1 MLNFRFANCMH
12 HKPTVSLKKTPNAL
26 NDAAIKSIAIPVTGI
41 VVFHA
46 SGFAAATGA
55 GVSGL
60 LFNYCCFTVISF
72 SVWNLNTWMQSALR
86 TRLHKIK
93 KIQTRLPVRYAVTI
107 VITGLLSYLLL
118 AVWNHYLR
126 HDVYTNRALFTSQV
140 IMILVSIQLS
150 SIYEIVYLNK
160 ERESDLI
167 KIERSE
173 KLKVQAQLDALKS
186 QIDPHFIFN
195 SLNTLSYLIRQSPD
209 KAQLFNDTLAR
220 VYRYILANKEKDLV
234 PLKQEIEFASNYF
247 YLLKIRY
254 QAGLH
259 LLIKMDSVS
268 IEHYSIPP
276 LSLQALIEN
285 AIKHNHFSE
294 KLNLTIEITISE
306 NEIKVVNL
314 KNNKKFDIQS
324 SQIGLA
330 NLNERYSLIVN
341 KDITIL
347 QTPEYFKVLLPIVK
361 SSLV

>member
-1 MLNFRFANCMH
+1 MQ
-12 HKPTVSLKKTPNAL
+12 HKPTASLKKNAPAI
-26 NDAAIKSIAIPVTGI
+26 NDAAIKWIAIPLTGI

-46 SGFAAATGA
+46 SGFAAANDA
-55 GVSGL
+55 GIAGL
-60 LFNYCCFTVISF
+60 LLNYGCFAFISF
-72 SVWNLNTWMQSALR
+72 SVWNLNTCVQSALR
-86 TRLHKIK
+86 MRLYKIK
-93 KIQTRLPVRYAVTI
+93 KIQVRLPARYAVTI
-107 VITGLLSYLLL
+107 VVTWAVSYLLL
-118 AVWNHYLR
+118 TLWNHLLR
-126 HDVYTNRALFTSQV
+126 HDLYAHRALFTSQV

-167 KIERSE
+167 TMERSE

-254 QAGLH
+254 QTGLH

-294 KLNLTIEITISE
+294 KMNLTIEITISE
-306 NEIKVVNL
+306 NEIKVLNL

-361 SSLV
+361 SSFV

>member
-1 MLNFRFANCMH
+1 MQ
-12 HKPTVSLKKTPNAL
+12 HKPTASLKKDSPAV
-26 NDAAIKSIAIPVTGI
+26 NDAAIKWIAIPLTGI
-41 VVFHA
+41 VVFYA
-46 SGFAAATGA
+46 SGFAAANETGIP
-55 GVSGL
+55 GL
-60 LFNYCCFTVISF
+60 LLNYCCFAFISF
-72 SVWNLNTWMQSALR
+72 SVWNLNTLVQSGLR
-86 TRLHKIK
+86 ARLYKIK
-93 KIQTRLPVRYAVTI
+93 KIQGRLPARYAITI
-107 VITGLLSYLLL
+107 VVTWAVSYLLL
-118 AVWNHYLR
+118 TLWNHYLR
-126 HDVYTNRALFTSQV
+126 HNLYTPGVLFTSQV

-167 KIERSE
+167 TMERSE

-195 SLNTLSYLIRQSPD
+195 SLNTLSYLIRQSPA

-254 QAGLH
+254 QTGLH

-294 KLNLTIEITISE
+294 KMNLTIEITISE
-306 NEIKVVNL
+306 NEIKVLNQ

-341 KDITIL
+341 KDITIQ

-361 SSLV
+361 SSLA